1 MALAMHA
8 AFKGR
13 GLLRTVVLVP
23 WAVLTVVSAITWR
36 TLFEPNLGLA
46 PTVLGKLG
54 IAENVVWLGQS
65 GYAMAVMVLADV
77 WKTAPFMALL
87 LLAGLQ
93 VIPDDVYDAAKV
105 DGATAWQ
112 RFRRITLPLLVPA
125 ILVALIF
132 RTLDALRIFDLP
144 FVLTGGTNGTST
156 LSLIAQQELTTNN
169 LIGYGSALAVLD
181 VRDRDGGLVPV
192 HQDGRRKHPIAGG
205 GRLMEAHAM
214 ERVAAEPRAAE
225 RRAPRRK
232 WVRPVLMWLVV
243 VAIFIFCLFPFY
255 WLINVSLKTGPD
267 LAQSDL
273 FPPSPTLDNYDSI
286 FKNGDFTSA
295 LRNSVIVTSITTVLA
310 LIVGSFAAYALA
322 RLRFPNKFL
331 LLAVILSIST
341 FPPIAIA
348 APIFKLWTDI
358 GFYDTYIG
366 LILPYLTFALPLA
379 IYILTSFFKE
389 IPKSLEEAALVDGAT
404 YFQAFRK
411 VVLPLAAP
419 GLVTAGLLTAFFV
432 WNEFLLAQTLTSSP
446 KAYTVPVAVAN
457 FTGSQKFEIPLGTIS
472 AASVVITIPLV
483 AAVIIF
489 QKRIVAGMTAG
500 AVKG

>member
-1 MALAMHA
+1 MEAS
-8 AFKGR
+8 G
-13 GLLRTVVLVP
+13 GVVTP
-23 WAVLTVVSAITWR
+23 GT
-36 TLFEPNLGLA
+36 
-46 PTVLGKLG
+46 
-54 IAENVVWLGQS
+54 
-65 GYAMAVMVLADV
+65 DV
-77 WKTAPFMALL
+77 
-87 LLAGLQ
+87 
-93 VIPDDVYDAAKV
+93 
-105 DGATAWQ
+105 
-112 RFRRITLPLLVPA
+112 R
-125 ILVALIF
+125 
-132 RTLDALRIFDLP
+132 
-144 FVLTGGTNGTST
+144 
-156 LSLIAQQELTTNN
+156 QQE
-169 LIGYGSALAVLD
+169 
-181 VRDRDGGLVPV
+181 
-192 HQDGRRKHPIAGG
+192 K
-205 GRLMEAHAM
+205 
-214 ERVAAEPRAAE
+214 EREEPRVAE
-225 RRAPRRK
+225 RRGPRRK
-232 WVRPVLMWLVV
+232 WVRPALMWLAVI
-243 VAIFIFCLFPFY
+243 AICIFCLFPFY
-255 WLINVSLKTGPD
+255 WLINVSLKTGSD
-267 LAQSDL
+267 LASSDL
-273 FPPSPTLDNYDSI
+273 IPPSPTLDNYDSI

-322 RLRFPNKFL
+322 RLRFPHKFL

-348 APIFKLWTDI
+348 APIFKLWTEF
-358 GFYDTYIG
+358 GLYDTYAG

-411 VVLPLAAP
+411 VILPLAAP

-432 WNEFLLAQTLTSSP
+432 WNEFLHAQTLTSSP
-446 KAYTVPVAVAN
+446 KAFTVPVSVAN